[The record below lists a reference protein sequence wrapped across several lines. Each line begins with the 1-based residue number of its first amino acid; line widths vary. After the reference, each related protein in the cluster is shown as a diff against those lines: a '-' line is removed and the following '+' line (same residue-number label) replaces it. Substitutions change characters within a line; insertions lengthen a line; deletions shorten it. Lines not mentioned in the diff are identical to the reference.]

1 MEEHIGLFL
10 PSLHG
15 GGAERVMVNL
25 ARGFSEQGLKVDLV
39 LSKADGPYL
48 PQVPRDVRVVNL
60 NAQRVLYS
68 LPGLV
73 QYLKE
78 VKPRALLSA
87 LDHANVVAILARLL
101 ARVPVHLAVSV
112 HSTLSQS
119 SVRSTNLI
127 GQLAPFWT
135 RVFYPWAD
143 TIIAVSQG
151 VAEDLVR
158 ISKLDERKVH
168 VIYNPVVTSDLY
180 TKAEEL
186 LDHPWFAADQLP
198 VVLGVGRLTE
208 QKDFTTLI
216 RAFAIVKEV
225 FPARL
230 VILGEGE
237 GRTCLE
243 KFVRDLDLEDSV
255 ELPGFVSNPYKY
267 IKRAAVF
274 VLSSKWEGLPTVLI
288 EALALGTPVIST
300 NCPSGPS
307 EILEG
312 GKWGRLVP
320 VGDAEALARAIL
332 CTLSGE
338 KPISRREASKP
349 YELQRVVAS
358 YVKALGLDC

>member
-39 LSKADGPYL
+39 LSRADGPYL
-48 PQVPRDVRVVNL
+48 SQVPRDVRVVNL

-119 SVRSTNLI
+119 SARTMSLRGRLT
-127 GQLAPFWT
+127 PSWT
-135 RVFYPWAD
+135 RLFYPWAD
-143 TIIAVSQG
+143 TVIAVSKG
-151 VAEDLVR
+151 VADDLMRV
-158 ISKLDERKVH
+158 SKLRKEKVH
-168 VIYNPVVTSDLY
+168 VIYNPVVAPELFVQ
-180 TKAEEL
+180 AEEV
-186 LDHPWFAADQLP
+186 LDHPWFAADELP

-208 QKDFTTLI
+208 PKDFTTLI
-216 RAFAIVKEV
+216 RAFSIVKEV
-225 FPARL
+225 CPARL
-230 VILGEGE
+230 IILGEGE
-237 GRTCLE
+237 ERTRLE
-243 KFVRDLDLEDSV
+243 TFVRDLDLEDSV

-300 NCPSGPS
+300 DCPSGPS

-312 GKWGRLVP
+312 GRWGRLVP
-320 VGDAEALARAIL
+320 VGDVNALAQAIL
-332 CTLSGE
+332 CALSGE
-338 KPISRREASKP
+338 VPSSPREASHP
-349 YELQRVVAS
+349 YELQRVVSA
-358 YVKALGLDC
+358 YVDILGL